1 MQLFT
6 PQSGHL
12 DEGIDDLS
20 DSEESVFSGLE
31 DSGSDES
38 DDDDDE
44 EEAEEVNSAEEEVD
58 INENGKSMNEAESTE
73 PSTKA
78 GGKPQVWSVIFK

>member
-31 DSGSDES
+31 DSGSDDES
-38 DDDDDE
+38 DDDE
-44 EEAEEVNSAEEEVD
+44 EEAEVNSAEEEVD

-78 GGKPQVWSVIFK
+78 GGKPQVWSFIFK

>member
-31 DSGSDES
+31 DSGSDDES
-38 DDDDDE
+38 DDD